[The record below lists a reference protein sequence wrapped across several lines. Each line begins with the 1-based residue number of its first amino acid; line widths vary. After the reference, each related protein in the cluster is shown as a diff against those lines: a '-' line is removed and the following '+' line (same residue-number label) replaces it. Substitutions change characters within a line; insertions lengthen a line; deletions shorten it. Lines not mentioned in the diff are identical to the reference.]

1 MDFFG
6 VWIMSGWFSK
16 GQTRA
21 LVLTIQNPEVFVH
34 NGGCFVQFSN
44 GLDNF
49 WLPHCFSIL
58 LPNQWFDNQRQ
69 YTGSWTSRHAQI
81 MERTGFTILSTIQL
95 LSWKMDN
102 ALIQMV
108 YRGGGI
114 WIMDLVWYLGHW
126 DLSKWLFEQQTTPVT
141 LSYYSYKKYCA
152 SKRRTI

>member
-1 MDFFG
+1 MSSSSKNKMKIFLDLKSQAEANGVLFECQFRSSDYEDPKSDHLQMDFFG

-58 LPNQWFDNQRQ
+58 LPNQ
-69 YTGSWTSRHAQI
+69 
-81 MERTGFTILSTIQL
+81 
-95 LSWKMDN
+95 
-102 ALIQMV
+102 
-108 YRGGGI
+108 
-114 WIMDLVWYLGHW
+114 
-126 DLSKWLFEQQTTPVT
+126 
-141 LSYYSYKKYCA
+141 
-152 SKRRTI
+152 